1 MSAQERNPGGGLPL
15 SATLRGFM
23 ADWQPR
29 QRITAGLLAALFD
42 ALGALRRAHPEWVDY
57 DLNTHLLGALH
68 LAIENNRLTGTRT
81 LSELV
86 AELATLCAL
95 ECPDDPAQKH
105 TDIAEAIFG
114 VLMNSRDRETRF
126 RDRYLSLD
134 DGGRV
139 EHPEQTFA
147 FLHAVGG
154 DDTTDPRVK
163 VTPEGVNIFQNLHD
177 FDPFDRAA
185 AERYRS
191 ERMLKRGDYEEVAAS
206 VQRRA
211 TSIHAVQASLDRLLR
226 RMSSNVRDVTYA
238 KDVIPQVDEAL
249 VLIGEQIGAEEKL
262 AAGIDEHMHH
272 RAPDVARLQ
281 RITEH
286 LNELLRALSRLYSML
301 LTVKETYEQEQDRQL
316 FTFRRLTINPQTDLF
331 EPLLRYP
338 PPAVV
343 SLLEQ
348 RLATLLGPRV
358 PQVLNMQAVIN
369 RTQPQE
375 RSPGTG
381 EDSDPFDL
389 GESRDENADDTMLI
403 VAEVTAI
410 LAEITTPTSLSQ
422 LNTAAADRPMPAL
435 SADQRARVPW
445 ALAVAV
451 AGAYGGNDPAES
463 DAPQVFDHTR
473 FGVVRPGTP
482 LETTAVTGDDLIVV
496 PLTALDKE
504 NSS

>member
-1 MSAQERNPGGGLPL
+1 MSGGIPL
-15 SATLRGFM
+15 SATLQAFM

-29 QRITAGLLAALFD
+29 QRVTTGLLAALFD
-42 ALGALRRAHPEWVDY
+42 ALGALRRAHPEWADY
-57 DLNTHLLGALH
+57 DLNTHLLAALH
-68 LAIENNRLTGTRT
+68 LAIENNRLTGSRT

-86 AELATLCAL
+86 AELATLCAF
-95 ECPDDPAQKH
+95 ECPDDQAQRH
-105 TDIAEAIFG
+105 TDIAVSIFG
-114 VLMNSRDRETRF
+114 VLMNVRNRETRF
-126 RDRYLSLD
+126 QDRYLSLD
-134 DGGRV
+134 DRGRA

-147 FLHAVGG
+147 FLHAMGG

-163 VTPEGVNIFQNLHD
+163 VTPEGINIFQNLHD

-211 TSIHAVQASLDRLLR
+211 TSIHAVQANLDRLLR
-226 RMSSNVRDVTYA
+226 RISSNVREVNYTR
-238 KDVIPQVDEAL
+238 DVIPQVDEAL
-249 VLIGEQIGAEEKL
+249 NLIGEQIVAEEKL
-262 AAGIDEHMHH
+262 AAGIDDHMHH
-272 RAPDVARLQ
+272 RAPDVTRLQ

-286 LNELLRALSRLYSML
+286 LNDLLRALSRLYSML
-301 LTVKETYEQEQDRQL
+301 STVKETYEQEQDRQL

-331 EPLLRYP
+331 EPLLQYP
-338 PPAVV
+338 PHAVI

-358 PQVLNMQAVIN
+358 PQVLNLQAVIN

-381 EDSDPFDL
+381 DAADPFDL

-422 LNTAAADRPMPAL
+422 LITTTADRSMPAL
-435 SADQRARVPW
+435 TPAQRARVPW

-463 DAPQVFDHTR
+463 DTPQIFDHTR
-473 FGVVRPGTP
+473 FGVVRPGTA
-482 LETTAVTGDDLIVV
+482 LTSDAVTGDDLIVV
-496 PLTALDKE
+496 PLTTPDKE
-504 NSS
+504 NPL

>member
-1 MSAQERNPGGGLPL
+1 MKNTGGGLPL
-15 SATLRGFM
+15 SAALRGFM

-29 QRITAGLLAALFD
+29 QRVTAGLLAALFD
-42 ALGALRRAHPEWVDY
+42 ALGALRRAHPEWAAY
-57 DLNTHLLGALH
+57 DLNTHLLAALH

-86 AELATLCAL
+86 AELATLCAF
-95 ECPDDPAQKH
+95 ECPDDPAQRH
-105 TDIAEAIFG
+105 ADIAQAIFG
-114 VLMNSRDRETRF
+114 VLMNSRNRETRF
-126 RDRYLSLD
+126 RDRYLSGG
-134 DGGRV
+134 DGGRA

-226 RMSSNVRDVTYA
+226 RMSSNVRDINYT
-238 KDVIPQVDEAL
+238 KEVIPQVDEAL
-249 VLIGEQIGAEEKL
+249 VLIGEQIRAEEKL

-272 RAPDVARLQ
+272 RAPDVTRLQ

-286 LNELLRALSRLYSML
+286 LNDLLRALARLYSML
-301 LTVKETYEQEQDRQL
+301 STVKETYEQEQDRQL

-331 EPLLRYP
+331 EPLLHYP
-338 PPAVV
+338 PHAVV
-343 SLLEQ
+343 GLLEQ

-358 PQVLNMQAVIN
+358 PQVLNMQVVIN

-375 RSPGTG
+375 RSPATG
-381 EDSDPFDL
+381 DDSDPFDM
-389 GESRDENADDTMLI
+389 GESRGDSADDTMLI
-403 VAEVTAI
+403 ADEVTAI

-422 LNTAAADRPMPAL
+422 LIAATAERPMPTLAPN
-435 SADQRARVPW
+435 QRARVPW
-445 ALAVAV
+445 AVAVAV
-451 AGAYGGNDPAES
+451 AGAYGGNEPAES
-463 DAPQVFDHTR
+463 DTPQIFDHTR
-473 FGVVRPGTP
+473 FGVVRTSTP
-482 LETTAVTGDDLIVV
+482 LMTAEVTGDDLIVV
-496 PLTALDKE
+496 PLTATDME
-504 NSS
+504 NPS

>member
-1 MSAQERNPGGGLPL
+1 L
-15 SATLRGFM
+15 SGTLRAFM

-29 QRITAGLLAALFD
+29 QRVTAGLLAALFD
-42 ALGALRRAHPEWVDY
+42 ALGALRRAHPEWADY
-57 DLNTHLLGALH
+57 DLHTHLLAALH
-68 LAIENNRLTGTRT
+68 LAIENNRLTGSRT
-81 LSELV
+81 LSELI
-86 AELATLCAL
+86 AELATLCAF
-95 ECPDDPAQKH
+95 ECPEDPPQRHA
-105 TDIAEAIFG
+105 DIAQAIFG
-114 VLMNSRDRETRF
+114 VLMNARNRETRF
-126 RDRYLSLD
+126 RDRYLSF
-134 DGGRV
+134 DGGGRA

-147 FLHAVGG
+147 FVHAIGG

-163 VTPEGVNIFQNLHD
+163 VTPEGINVFQNLHD

-211 TSIHAVQASLDRLLR
+211 TSIHAVQANLDRLLR
-226 RMSSNVRDVTYA
+226 RMSSNVREVNYSR
-238 KDVIPQVDEAL
+238 DVIPQVDEAL
-249 VLIGEQIGAEEKL
+249 VLIREQILAEEKL
-262 AAGIDEHMHH
+262 AAGIDDHMHH
-272 RAPDVARLQ
+272 RAPDVTRLQ

-301 LTVKETYEQEQDRQL
+301 STVKETYEQEQDRQL
-316 FTFRRLTINPQTDLF
+316 FTFRRLTINPQADLF
-331 EPLLRYP
+331 EPLLQYP
-338 PPAVV
+338 PHAVV
-343 SLLEQ
+343 RLLEQ
-348 RLATLLGPRV
+348 RLAALLGPRV
-358 PQVLNMQAVIN
+358 PRVLNLQAVIN

-381 EDSDPFDL
+381 DPVDPFDL

-422 LNTAAADRPMPAL
+422 LITAAAGRSMPELTA
-435 SADQRARVPW
+435 AQRARVPW

-463 DAPQVFDHTR
+463 DAPQIFDHTR
-473 FGVVRPGTP
+473 FGVVRPSTP
-482 LETTAVTGDDLIVV
+482 LATDAVTGDDLIVV
-496 PLTALDKE
+496 PLTAPDKE
-504 NSS
+504 KDPS